1 VNCRPTSSGT
11 TGQTN
16 SILGNLGSGGV
27 FIRYLLVAGCLLLTM
42 THLVEGY
49 VATAC
54 GVIAVVELV
63 TALLRYSPLYDLYYN
78 LRPDK
83 TKPRNS

>member
-1 VNCRPTSSGT
+1 
-11 TGQTN
+11 
-16 SILGNLGSGGV
+16 
-27 FIRYLLVAGCLLLTM
+27 M